1 MSSCSQHPLD
11 QLAFEVQ
18 ELGEKLAQAS
28 VRLPENQTRHQEP
41 RRLESN
47 LNQNANNG
55 TFLFSSRS
63 SQHQPPASR
72 GSTRPS
78 NPPRAPRTASEPPR
92 SAQRFNG
99 KHTFL
104 FGHQQESQSVQRY
117 IPSPSA
123 KYPKQPG
130 NTHWSVG
137 RSGALLCLNYWSD
150 SVGECFKIR
159 YKSKTPSETFFYAF
173 MWI

>member
-28 VRLPENQTRHQEP
+28 DRHPEHQTRQQEP

-72 GSTRPS
+72 ASTRPT
-78 NPPRAPRTASEPPR
+78 NPSRAPWTVSEPPR
-92 SAQRFNG
+92 SAQRISG

-117 IPSPSA
+117 IPSPGA
-123 KYPKQPG
+123 KYPKHQ
-130 NTHWSVG
+130 
-137 RSGALLCLNYWSD
+137 
-150 SVGECFKIR
+150 
-159 YKSKTPSETFFYAF
+159 SETN
-173 MWI
+173 